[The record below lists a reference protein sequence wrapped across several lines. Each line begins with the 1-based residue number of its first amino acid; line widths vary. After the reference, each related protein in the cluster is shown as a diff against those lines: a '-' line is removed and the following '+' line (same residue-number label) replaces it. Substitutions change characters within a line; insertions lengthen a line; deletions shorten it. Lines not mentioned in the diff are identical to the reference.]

1 MTVRG
6 ASLPARIFFG
16 AFGLWATLC
25 SAAPAVRWCPV
36 AWEDISLSAYLA
48 CDAGT
53 QSDCAMDRS
62 DTCRD
67 RKPVACAAA
76 GGCGNASDQAPASAA
91 SGSPATTTHGN
102 AYCLGDP
109 AMARGVRSSA
119 PHVDVPSPVVAA
131 MTVGVELEPPTMSKL
146 QREPLDRGPP
156 WAATRKPQPP
166 VRAPP
171 PAL

>member
-16 AFGLWATLC
+16 ALGLWATLC

-53 QSDCAMDRS
+53 KSDCAMNRS
-62 DTCRD
+62 GTCRAHK
-67 RKPVACAAA
+67 RMACAAS
-76 GGCGNASDQAPASAA
+76 GGCGSPSDPAPASAA
-91 SGSPATTTHGN
+91 SRSPATAAHGN

-109 AMARGVRSSA
+109 AIALGVRSHE
-119 PHVDVPSPVVAA
+119 PRVNVPSSVVVAMSA
-131 MTVGVELEPPTMSKL
+131 GFELDSPTTSGL

-156 WAATRKPQPP
+156 WATALKPQPP

-171 PAL
+171 PTL

>member
-1 MTVRG
+1 MTVLR
-6 ASLPARIFFG
+6 ASLPARTFFG
-16 AFGLWATLC
+16 AIGLWATLC

-48 CDAGT
+48 CDAST
-53 QSDCAMDRS
+53 ESDCAMNRS
-62 DTCRD
+62 GTCRA
-67 RKPVACAAA
+67 RKRMACAAS
-76 GGCGNASDQAPASAA
+76 GGCGNAAAPEEGSAA
-91 SGSPATTTHGN
+91 SRSAGTTAHGN

-109 AMARGVRSSA
+109 AIAHGVRSHE
-119 PHVDVPSPVVAA
+119 PHVNAPISVIAA
-131 MTVGVELEPPTMSKL
+131 MPAGPELDPPAMSGL

-156 WAATRKPQPP
+156 WATALKPQPP